1 MTLCLGDA
9 LLINA
14 VHRKRRSSVLLS
26 VRALHGGAENPL
38 CVHARLLSECRRG
51 ATPNAP
57 SLMCEKKFNR
67 EASEKLRGDY
77 PTDAAA
83 AVAAAAAAATALYL

>member
-9 LLINA
+9 LLINT
-14 VHRKRRSSVLLS
+14 VHRKRRSSLLFS

-38 CVHARLLSECRRG
+38 WIHARLLSECRRRE
-51 ATPNAP
+51 TPNVP

-83 AVAAAAAAATALYL
+83 AAAAAVTATALYL